1 MTDAIAAM
9 IPMLAAT
16 LLHAA
21 RPQARYAVA
30 CGA

>member
-16 LLHAA
+16 LLHFLWQGTL
-21 RPQARYAVA
+21 RPLEQFV
-30 CGA
+30 